1 MEEFR
6 LAEYARLIVKKGLN
20 LDKGQSVVLSANLEQ
35 LDFVRTVIK
44 ECYIA
49 GARRVVVNW
58 MDMELDKMAQDFQ
71 TEDDLSILMPWETA
85 RWQWMTEDFP
95 ARLWLDSDDPD
106 GMDGVDQDKY
116 ARTLSARLKLIKP
129 FRDKIENKH
138 QWCIAAVPGVKW
150 AEKVFPGLAAN
161 EAVEKLWEA
170 ILQASRANGDAV
182 ANWDR
187 HNENI
192 HKLNSKL
199 NDLHLT
205 ALDYKSSNGTDL
217 RIGLIADG
225 VFAGG
230 SERDLSNREFNP
242 NIPSEEIFTSP
253 KRGEAEGWAVSTKPL
268 SYQGTLI
275 DKFAIRFE
283 NGKAVEVRAE
293 KGLAALQK
301 MIEMDEGAPYL
312 GECALIAENSPINN
326 CGILFYNTLFDEN
339 ASCHLALG
347 RGFDICL
354 RDFDKYTQEE
364 IHAKGINESTIHVDF
379 MIGAPDMAIDGVDAD
394 GRKIPIFRNGN
405 WVI

>member
-1 MEEFR
+1 MENSR

-20 LDKGQSVVLSANLEQ
+20 LDKGQDVVLSAALEQ

-44 ECYIA
+44 ECYLA
-49 GARRVVVNW
+49 GAGKVVVNW
-58 MDMELDKMAQDFQ
+58 MDMEIDKMAQDFQ
-71 TEDDLSILMPWETA
+71 SEENLSCLMPWETA
-85 RWQWMTEDFP
+85 RWQWMTEKFP

-116 ARTLSARLKLIKP
+116 ARTLSSRLKLIKTY
-129 FRDKIENKH
+129 RDKIENKH

-150 AEKVFPGLAAN
+150 AKKVFP
-161 EAVEKLWEA
+161 EFSEDDAVEKLWEA
-170 ILQASRANGDAV
+170 ILECSRANGDAV
-182 ANWDR
+182 ANWNE
-187 HNENI
+187 HNERV
-192 HKLNSKL
+192 HKLSQKL
-199 NDLHLT
+199 NELNLT
-205 ALDYKSSNGTDL
+205 ALEYKSANGTDF
-217 RIGLIADG
+217 RVGLIEDG
-225 VFAGG
+225 IFAGG
-230 SERDLSNREFNP
+230 SERDLSGREFNP

-253 KRGEAEGWAVSTKPL
+253 KRGEAEGWVVSTKPL

-275 DKFAIRFE
+275 DNFSIRFE
-283 NGKAVEVRAE
+283 KGKAVKVKAE
-293 KGLAALQK
+293 KGLTALQK

-312 GECALIAENSPINN
+312 GECALIAEDSPINN

-354 RDFDKYTQEE
+354 KDFDKYTQEE

-379 MIGAPDMAIDGVDAD
+379 MIGAADMSIDGITKS
-394 GRKIPIFRNGN
+394 GEKIAIFRNGN

>member
-20 LDKGQSVVLSANLEQ
+20 LDRGQSVVLSANLEQ

-44 ECYIA
+44 ECYLA
-49 GARRVVVNW
+49 GACRVVVNW

-182 ANWDR
+182 ANWER

-192 HKLNSKL
+192 HKLSSKL

-205 ALDYKSSNGTDL
+205 ALEYKSSNGTDL